1 MISREQLHALYKQGV
16 ITFTG
21 AQLRTTQL
29 PETTKIWLLETGLP
43 ISQKDIALGIY
54 LQGDLKAIPVNEKTY
69 RQIGYEWENVNA
81 IALEEGT
88 GAVYSI
94 NEQEKT
100 LPVFINADL
109 PAFLAFLQYYQQYQ
123 QRKSAT
129 DTPVAS
135 YSRDEMMKRLQEMKN
150 RTAAALPPPKK
161 EKFDQ
166 KKEFRSMK
174 EFFQQNDAAAI
185 QDENNWWSMILEQVE
200 DDLL

>member
-1 MISREQLHALYKQGV
+1 MISKEQLQDLYKQGV
-16 ITFTG
+16 ITFTD
-21 AQLRTTQL
+21 AQLRTMQL
-29 PETTKIWLLETGLP
+29 PAATKTWLQETGLP

-54 LQGDLKAIPVNEKTY
+54 LQGDLKAIPVNGKTY
-69 RQIGYEWENVNA
+69 RQIGYEWENVHA

-100 LPVFINADL
+100 PPVFINADL
-109 PAFLAFLQYYQQYQ
+109 PAFLTFLQYYQQYQ
-123 QRKSAT
+123 KRKSAT

-150 RTAAALPPPKK
+150 RTAAIPPPPKK

-174 EFFQQNDAAAI
+174 EFFKQNDAVALK
-185 QDENNWWSMILEQVE
+185 DGNWWDMILEQVE

>member
-1 MISREQLHALYKQGV
+1 MISKEQLQDLYKQGV
-16 ITFTG
+16 ITFTD
-21 AQLRTTQL
+21 AQLRTMQL
-29 PETTKIWLLETGLP
+29 PAATKTWLQETGLP

-54 LQGDLKAIPVNEKTY
+54 LQGDLKAIPVNGKTY
-69 RQIGYEWENVNA
+69 RQIGYEWENVHA

-100 LPVFINADL
+100 PPVFINADL
-109 PAFLAFLQYYQQYQ
+109 PAFLTFLQYYQQYQ

-150 RTAAALPPPKK
+150 RTAAIPPPPKK

-174 EFFQQNDAAAI
+174 EFFKQHDAVALK
-185 QDENNWWSMILEQVE
+185 DGNWWDMILEQVE